1 MSHLRALRD
10 EEELLRPSVRERRV
24 AERFRAF
31 MEALDVDLGDEDLA
45 DTPLRV
51 ARAYEEMLSAP
62 DPRIRTFANTEGS
75 TQLVTLTDIA
85 FYSIC
90 AHHFLPFFGTVDIAY
105 IPDERIVG
113 LSKLPRIVD
122 AYARRPQMQERMT
135 QQVMDAIVTALR
147 PRGVRVVVKARH
159 LCLEMRGANKP
170 GVLTTTRATYG
181 ELAAA

>member
-1 MSHLRALRD
+1 MSHLRILRD
-10 EEELLRPSVRERRV
+10 DDQLRPSLRQRRV

-31 MEALDVDLGDEDLA
+31 MEALGVDLGDPDLE

-62 DPRIRTFANTEGS
+62 DPRIRTFPNVAGS
-75 TQLVTLTDIA
+75 SQLVTLTDIA

-105 IPDERIVG
+105 VPGDRIVG

-122 AYARRPQMQERMT
+122 GYARRPQLQERMT
-135 QQVMDAIVTALR
+135 EQVMKAIVDALE
-147 PRGVRVVVKARH
+147 PRGARVIVKARH
-159 LCLEMRGANKP
+159 LCLEMRGANKA
-170 GVLTTTRATYG
+170 GVVTTTRATYG